1 MLVGGFALASAFG
14 GELKQDYLQPGSE
27 SKEASNTL
35 ADRFPQ
41 RAGDTIQIV
50 VHSEDGVTSPDV
62 RARAEAIFT
71 DVADSAHVVSVA
83 SPFADGGAS
92 QISEDG
98 TTAYAEVALDQRD
111 SDFTPEQ
118 AKTLVEP
125 VLAAGDDTLQVEV
138 GGPVAALSQTAPFG
152 TEGIGLLAAAV
163 ILLFVF
169 GSAVAMGL
177 PLVTAVFGLGT
188 AIALGEIL
196 RRVVDVPD
204 WAPPTAAMVG
214 LGVGIDYALLIVTRF
229 RSNLAEG
236 QEPRRATVAAIATAG
251 RAVVFAG
258 LVVIVSMLGI
268 LLVGLASLNGFAFT
282 VSLAVLLVMA
292 ASVTLLPALLGFTGR
307 NIERLHV
314 PFVSKDPHA
323 YDTSRWYR
331 WSRLIQRR
339 PWLAAIGGLAVLVAL
354 AGPFLGLRLGFPDAQ
369 NDPPSYTTHKAYDLL
384 ADGFGPGFSA
394 PIVLTVQGD
403 ADAGLLD
410 ATDAVGEQLAELDGV
425 AHVSPAV
432 VNEAG
437 DTAVLTLIATTSP
450 QDQATEELVD
460 TLRDTAL
467 PAATAGTGLSVDVG
481 GMAAANLDIT
491 RGVADRLPL
500 FFGGVLL
507 VSFLLLMLVFR
518 SVAVPLK
525 AVVMNLLASAA
536 AFGVLT
542 LTVSGGPLGDLFG
555 IPEAT
560 PVPILLPIGIF
571 AILFGLSMDYE
582 VFLLSRIK
590 EEYDR
595 TGDNALAVADGLAK
609 SARVITAGAA
619 VMVTVF
625 LSFALGVDVY
635 GKMFG
640 IGLAAAVLI
649 DATIVRMVLVP
660 ATMELLGDRN
670 WWLPGWLDRLLP
682 HIDIEGQPP
691 NDDEI
696 TGGDQPTTRPIVA
709 AGTGPD
715 L

>member
-1 MLVGGFALASAFG
+1 MVG
-14 GELKQDYLQPGSE
+14 
-27 SKEASNTL
+27 
-35 ADRFPQ
+35 
-41 RAGDTIQIV
+41 
-50 VHSEDGVTSPDV
+50 
-62 RARAEAIFT
+62 
-71 DVADSAHVVSVA
+71 VA
-83 SPFADGGAS
+83 SPFADGGAA

-111 SDFTPEQ
+111 SDFTPAE
-118 AKTLVEP
+118 AKALVEP
-125 VLAAGDDTLQVEV
+125 VLAAGDDSLQVEV

-152 TEGIGLLAAAV
+152 TEGIGLLAAAI
-163 ILLFVF
+163 ILLFTF

-177 PLVTAVFGLGT
+177 PLITAIFGLGT
-188 AIALGEIL
+188 AIALGEVL
-196 RRVVDVPD
+196 RLVVDVPD

-229 RSNLAEG
+229 RGNLADG
-236 QEPRRATVAAIATAG
+236 QEPRRATVGAIATAG

-282 VSLAVLLVMA
+282 VSLAVLLVMT
-292 ASVTLLPALLGFTGR
+292 ASLTLLPALLGFTGR
-307 NIERLHV
+307 SIERLHV
-314 PFVSKDPHA
+314 PFVGKTPHA

-331 WSRLIQRR
+331 WSRFIQRR
-339 PWLAAIGGLAVLVAL
+339 PWYAAIGGLAVLLAL
-354 AGPFLGLRLGFPDAQ
+354 AAPFLGLRLGFPDAQ
-369 NDPPSYTTHKAYDLL
+369 NDPPSYTTNKAYGLL

-394 PIVLTVQGD
+394 PIVLTIQG
-403 ADAGLLD
+403 APAGELLGAANALGD
-410 ATDAVGEQLAELDGV
+410 QLADDDGV
-425 AHVSPAV
+425 ARVSPAV
-432 VNEAG
+432 VNETG
-437 DTAVLTLIATTSP
+437 DTAVLTLVATTSP
-450 QDQATEELVD
+450 QDEATENLVD
-460 TLRDTAL
+460 TLRQTAV

-507 VSFLLLMLVFR
+507 VSFLLLMMVFR
-518 SVAVPLK
+518 SVVVPLK

-542 LTVSGGPLGDLFG
+542 LAVSGGPLGDLVG

-625 LSFALGVDVY
+625 LSFALGVDVF

-682 HIDIEGQPP
+682 NIDVEGRGVT
-691 NDDEI
+691 DDELGNPEPPVKEPPVPAGAGS
-696 TGGDQPTTRPIVA
+696 GG
-709 AGTGPD
+709 
-715 L
+715 